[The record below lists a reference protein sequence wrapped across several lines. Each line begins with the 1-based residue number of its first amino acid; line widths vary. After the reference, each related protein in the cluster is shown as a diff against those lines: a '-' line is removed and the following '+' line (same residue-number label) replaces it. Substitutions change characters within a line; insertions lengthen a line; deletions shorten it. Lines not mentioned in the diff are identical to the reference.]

1 MIICSIIVIPTIN
14 FIFIALSPT
23 DFWDV
28 HYENKEEKKKK
39 GNKHTRLSEVLSS
52 QVKGQESTL
61 SEPGSSLWRASRE
74 SHF

>member
-39 GNKHTRLSEVLSS
+39 ETNTPDYQKFCHHR
-52 QVKGQESTL
+52 
-61 SEPGSSLWRASRE
+61 
-74 SHF
+74 